1 MRTLGPWFL
10 LGTLSAAAS
19 GSAMAVDTSQWKCEK
34 CPFEKEQFSASVE
47 GGGGNVSEESAKFG
61 DYTGLDKKG
70 PYFVLGGSA
79 QYRGPG
85 GTYGSVTATDLGL
98 DSRAIEA
105 EGGKEGRF
113 ALRFGY
119 SEIPRHFTD
128 NAVTPFIGS
137 GGSVLT
143 LPSGYPAVDTA
154 SMPLATTVQ
163 PVETGYKRKRFDL
176 GATAPVGDA
185 WSVGASWHRDTRDGT
200 QPIAG
205 SFFSSSS
212 QLAAPVDQVTDQ
224 LEVATSYFTP
234 RLQAKL
240 ALQLSSFRNHED
252 SLTWSNPFTPIVT
265 GGDRGQLAL
274 APDNQ
279 FWQIVG
285 SAGYEITPRIRASAD
300 ISVGRM
306 TQDSSYLAPTLNASL
321 APPAQLALP
330 AQSLDGRVDTFNSSV
345 RITAA
350 PTDPLRVNASWA
362 RDMRDNR
369 TPSLSYPAVSTDTF
383 LDPTNPRTNQPFSY
397 RTDRFKLNA
406 DYRFLGSWKSS
417 LGVDYDERERTLQE
431 VVYTRETTFWGELGA
446 QTPENLSWWLR
457 LAHADRNASTYGIAT
472 WVDPP
477 ENPLLRK
484 FNLADRTRNSAKV
497 RFDLAI
503 TETLAVGLNYELAD
517 DDYKNSQ
524 IGLLDGRTTDVGGDI
539 SFAINDQ
546 THLFVFAQSER
557 TNSRQAG
564 SQVFATPD
572 WFGYFKDNI
581 DIAGLGIKN
590 SSLKGKLDLSADFT
604 VARMRSDVTVDAGAN
619 DPPFPTMKTSR
630 ETLKLRGAYRVRDN
644 LSVIGTYWYEHYDS
658 QDWRLDGVQPS
669 TVPNLLTFGEQSPR
683 YHVNVFSLALRYWFQ

>member
-1 MRTLGPWFL
+1 MRTFGPWFL

-19 GSAMAVDTSQWKCEK
+19 GAASAVDTSQWKCEK
-34 CPFEKEQFSASVE
+34 CPFEKEHFTATVD
-47 GGGGNVSEESAKFG
+47 GGGGTVSEESAKFG

-79 QYRGPG
+79 QYRGAG

-137 GGSVLT
+137 GGGVLT
-143 LPSGYPAVDTA
+143 LPPGYPAADTA
-154 SMPLATTVQ
+154 SMPLAATVQ
-163 PVETGYKRKRFDL
+163 PVELGYMRKRFDL
-176 GATAPVGDA
+176 GATAPVGDL
-185 WSVGASWHRDTRDGT
+185 WRVGASWHRDTRDGT
-200 QPIAG
+200 QPTAG
-205 SFFSSSS
+205 SFSSSS
-212 QLAAPVDQVTDQ
+212 SRLAAPLDQVTDQ
-224 LEVATSYFTP
+224 LEVSTSYFTP
-234 RLQAKL
+234 RLQARL
-240 ALQLSSFRNHED
+240 AAQLSSFHNNED
-252 SLTWSNPFTPIVT
+252 SLIWANPFTPLIT

-285 SAGYEITPRIRASAD
+285 SAGYEITPRVRASAD

-330 AQSLDGRVDTFNSSV
+330 AQSLNGRVDTFNSSV
-345 RITAA
+345 RVTAA
-350 PTDPLRVNASWA
+350 PTDPLRLNASWA
-362 RDMRDNR
+362 RDIRDNR
-369 TPSLSYPAVSTDTF
+369 TTSLSYPAVSTDTF
-383 LDPTNPRTNQPFSY
+383 LDPTPRTNQPFSY
-397 RTDRFKLNA
+397 RTDRYKLNA
-406 DYRFLGSWKSS
+406 DYRFLGRWKSS
-417 LGVDYDERERTLQE
+417 LGVDYDERARTLQE

-446 QTPENLSWWLR
+446 QAPENLAWWLR
-457 LAHADRNASTYGIAT
+457 LAHGDRNSSTYGTAT

-497 RFDLAI
+497 RLDLTI

-517 DDYKNSQ
+517 DDYSKST

-539 SFAINDQ
+539 SLAVTDQ
-546 THLFVFAQSER
+546 THVFFYVQSER
-557 TNSRQAG
+557 TTSRQAG
-564 SQVFATPD
+564 SQVFAQPD
-572 WFGYFKDNI
+572 WFGHMKDNA
-581 DIAGLGIKN
+581 DVGGLGIKN
-590 SSLKGKLDLSADFT
+590 TSLKGKLDLSADFT
-604 VARMRSDVTVDAGAN
+604 IARLRSDVTVDAGLIE
-619 DPPFPTMKTSR
+619 PPFPTMKTSR
-630 ETLKLRGAYRVRDN
+630 ETLKLRGAYRIRDN
-644 LSVIGTYWYEHYDS
+644 LSVIGTYWYEHYDA
-658 QDWRLDGVQPS
+658 QDWRLDGVQPA
-669 TVPNLLTFGEQSPR
+669 TVSNLLTFGEQPPR
-683 YHVNVFSLALRYWFQ
+683 YRVNVLSVAVRYLFR